1 LCLGHNEIKTKYDV
15 DLDLE
20 EVEYCKK
27 HNLITFITGTTII
40 MVRNAL
46 EKDKDKNRE
55 LWQIELLQEE
65 NKLGKEKEVRIKP
78 NG

>member
-1 LCLGHNEIKTKYDV
+1 
-15 DLDLE
+15 
-20 EVEYCKK
+20 
-27 HNLITFITGTTII
+27 